1 MRRER
6 TMSAE
11 GVTSIDSGTESQ
23 AVGGEDLA
31 STSGMEVAA
40 TSDGAGYASEGD
52 TSSSPGPVPYDR
64 FQQVIA
70 QKNDYQA
77 KVNDYQDQISQLQQY
92 IEYQNSQSQQAVDP
106 VEALRRAL
114 QPEPEPEYVDPLER
128 KTQELEKQL
137 SELSQWKQ
145 QQVAEVETA
154 RLRDHFRSLAD
165 SAISDYPNANKH
177 EIALAFFQNPNLT
190 LSQVRDVARQ
200 SHERETSTWRG
211 RFAPA
216 APAPG
221 TNSPPVL
228 PQSGMG
234 GVGEKQRITSIADAR
249 EAFLARVGID

>member
-1 MRRER
+1 
-6 TMSAE
+6 MSAE
-11 GVTSIDSGTESQ
+11 GVTSTDSGTESQ

-31 STSGMEVAA
+31 STPAVEVAA
-40 TSDGAGYASEGD
+40 TSADTSAASEGD

-70 QKNDYQA
+70 QKNDFQTKASEYE
-77 KVNDYQDQISQLQQY
+77 DQIAQLRNY
-92 IEYQNSQSQQAVDP
+92 IEHQNQQAQQVVDP
-106 VEALRRAL
+106 VEALRKAL

-145 QQVAEVETA
+145 SQMEQVETA
-154 RLRDHFRSLAD
+154 RLRTHFRSMAD
-165 SAISDYPNANKH
+165 SALADYPNASKH
-177 EIALAFFQNPNLT
+177 EIAMHLFQNPNLT
-190 LSQVRDVARQ
+190 ASQVRDIARQ
-200 SHERETSTWRG
+200 SHERETSTWKG

-234 GVGEKQRITSIADAR
+234 GVGEKQRVTSIADAR
-249 EAFLARVGID
+249 EAFLQRMGID